1 MERTD
6 LIALLVA
13 AVVVADLVLLAV
25 LLRHLP
31 RAAGERRLR
40 AEEWARRLESDPRL
54 RMLYDAHRRNW
65 WRVGIVTWVD
75 MAASLAASGA
85 LWWLLADLGL
95 VSPLHD
101 GLSELELAGVA
112 ALGVVVW
119 VSLWTWGIRRLG
131 TNPGMRVARLVAVS
145 SEGGMPVPADKL
157 RPPDKGDYRRD
168 DAPRMLF
175 VPEEELRRPD
185 LPPPGMRSR

>member
-13 AVVVADLVLLAV
+13 AVVVADLILLVV

-31 RAAGERRLR
+31 RAARERRLR
-40 AEEWARRLESDPRL
+40 AEEWARRLEPDPRL

-75 MAASLAASGA
+75 RASSLAASAA
-85 LWWLLADLGL
+85 LWWLLSDLGL

-101 GLSELELAGVA
+101 GLSQPEVAGVA

-131 TNPGMRVARLVAVS
+131 RTPGMRVARLVAVS
-145 SEGGMPVPADKL
+145 PEDGMPVPPEKL
-157 RPPDKGDYRRD
+157 RLPYKGDYRSD